1 MESGKVIRELREERF
16 LRPTDIERMSRAIA
30 DTRGNSDFYVPHST
44 LADIEFGAVP
54 SIHKLF
60 SLAVCL
66 RVPLEELMLAYGI
79 DSGEVTAFAPTPG
92 STTYW
97 RMALRNCGCRY
108 IVFATAGLK
117 L

>member
-1 MESGKVIRELREERF
+1 MFGDFLKCSWILFDCFWASASTSGKPQKANMESGKVIRELREERF

-79 DSGEVTAFAPTPG
+79 DSGEVTAFA
-92 STTYW
+92 
-97 RMALRNCGCRY
+97 
-108 IVFATAGLK
+108 
-117 L
+117 